1 MDNHITEAA
10 ASSSPLTNKIVESD
24 NPLKQILIDY
34 VGGKFATEEDEG
46 TFDVTVKMVTDILAN
61 EFPEFVLLMAEE
73 NWIRGYE
80 QGLNDAG
87 IHQEQTAENS
97 RTSK

>member
-1 MDNHITEAA
+1 MDNHITESA
-10 ASSSPLTNKIVESD
+10 ASSSPLTNKIVESN

-34 VGGKFATEEDEG
+34 VGSKFATEEDEG